1 MSREE
6 FLNQPG
12 VREKLEKI
20 AKTHNFSVEDLLNVI
35 KFETANTYDTTIKN
49 PNSPATG
56 LIQFYPDK
64 GQTYK
69 TINGVKYEMDD
80 IKNMPVLEQLD
91 LVNSYFIENHTKG
104 EHPYITVALPGKAD
118 SGLDDIIATP
128 NDSIAKANPSWTD
141 KDGNVTKRNILKNVL
156 PEAEIDNYYSK
167 KKTDELEFVDVPEE
181 DDPDIPLSKIPIK
194 KIEPD
199 AFSAGIK
206 TNHTIQLGIGIDRG
220 DSITGGL
227 TSDQEKKLEE
237 LGIQYSIRQ
246 DGNTVFYEIET
257 KNFNEANE
265 LRKKIDE
272 TNIFDKAF
280 TKHFKINEDGSQ
292 DRISDDQLYR
302 FTGRKSYNYDPAKD
316 EKINLPGET
325 PPLPESYDDLAKDY
339 DYDAEEAL
347 KYGYKA
353 EDWKALNPGQKQ
365 DIRNMMDPLIEEFGD
380 KKDQETKPE
389 QKTVDLGGDMEFV
402 DVPESDDSDP
412 VNTKEVLRQTNPEA
426 FAKLYPDEV
435 SEETTE
441 TTDPTEDAPQ
451 KKSITDAIGGAASFA
466 DSAFTSAS
474 KVLDSIGGPGALVS
488 YVLGKRAL
496 KDAMQEVQP
505 QKRADLSPL
514 FYEQYRQ
521 SKELA
526 KQGFAPN
533 EERAI
538 RERIDDAYQVG
549 LENAVRGTAGNRA
562 RFLAQS
568 GVLDSARSSALLNF
582 AAQDDQLRRQNQ
594 KEFTDLMMFKENFD
608 QQRSEQQRAEDMRLQ
623 LQDKSAAGQFAA
635 QAFSNVL
642 SGLSGNNALLKRAF
656 GNLQSGGFT
665 PTSSLT
671 N

>member
-12 VREKLEKI
+12 VKEKLEEI

-69 TINGVKYEMDD
+69 TINGVKYEMED
-80 IKNMPVLEQLD
+80 IKNMSVLEQLD

-167 KKTDELEFVDVPEE
+167 KKTDEMEFVDVPEE
-181 DDPDIPLSKIPIK
+181 DDPDIPLGKIPTK
-194 KIEPD
+194 KIEPN
-199 AFSAGIK
+199 AFSAGVK
-206 TNHTIQLGIGIDRG
+206 TKHTIQVGLGGLRDG
-220 DSITGGL
+220 VFVGGL
-227 TSDQEKKLEE
+227 TKEQEEKLEE
-237 LGIQYSIRQ
+237 LGIQVSSRQ
-246 DGNTVFYEIET
+246 QGNVVIYEIET
-257 KNFNEANE
+257 KSLNEANE
-265 LRKKIDE
+265 LRKKIDD
-272 TNIFDKAF
+272 TNLFRSVF
-280 TKHFKINEDGSQ
+280 TKHFKVNKDGTE
-292 DRISDDQLYR
+292 DRISADQLYR
-302 FTGRKSYNYDPAKD
+302 FTGKKSYKYDPAKD

-325 PPLPESYDDLAKDY
+325 PPLPESYDDLAEDF
-339 DYDAEEAL
+339 DYDADEAK
-347 KYGYKA
+347 KYGYEV
-353 EDWKALNPGQKQ
+353 EDWKALNPGQKE
-365 DIRNMMDPLIEEFGD
+365 DIRNMMDPIMQMLQEEKEMIDNYF
-380 KKDQETKPE
+380 KEEAKPEEETKPE
-389 QKTVDLGGDMEFV
+389 EKTINLEGDMKSV
-402 DVPESDDSDP
+402 DVPESDDKDP
-412 VNTKEVLRQTNPEA
+412 VDTKEVLRQTNPEE
-426 FAKLYPDEV
+426 FARLYP
-435 SEETTE
+435 
-441 TTDPTEDAPQ
+441 EDTPG
-451 KKSITDAIGGAASFA
+451 KKTITDAIGGAASFA
-466 DSAFTSAS
+466 DSAFTTAS
-474 KVLDSIGGPGALVS
+474 KVLDGIGGPGALVS

-656 GNLQSGGFT
+656 GNLQSGGFS
-665 PTSSLT
+665 PTSIFT
-671 N
+671 G

>member
-12 VREKLEKI
+12 VREKLEEI

-69 TINGVKYEMDD
+69 TINGVKYEMED
-80 IKNMPVLEQLD
+80 IKNMSVLEQLD

-167 KKTDELEFVDVPEE
+167 KKTDEIEFVDVPEE
-181 DDPDIPLSKIPIK
+181 DDIDVLPVPDKLESK
-194 KIEPD
+194 KIKPD

-206 TNHTIQLGIGIDRG
+206 TNHTIQLGIGLLRDG
-220 DSITGGL
+220 TFQGGL
-227 TSDQEKKLEE
+227 TKEQEEKLEE
-237 LGIQYSIRQ
+237 LGIQVSSRQ
-246 DGNTVFYEIET
+246 EGNAVIYEIET
-257 KNFNEANE
+257 KSLNEANE
-265 LRKKIDE
+265 LRKKIDD
-272 TNIFDKAF
+272 TNLFDSVF
-280 TKHFKINEDGSQ
+280 TKHFKVNKDGSE
-292 DRISDDQLYR
+292 DRITADQLYR
-302 FTGRKSYNYDPAKD
+302 FTGKKSYKYDPIKD
-316 EKINLPGET
+316 EKLNLPGET

-339 DYDAEEAL
+339 DFIAEEAQ
-347 KYGYKA
+347 KYGYKI
-353 EDWKALNPGQKQ
+353 EDWKALNPGQQQ
-365 DIRNMMDPLIEEFGD
+365 DIRNMMDPILETFSD
-380 KKDQETKPE
+380 KKEEETKPE
-389 QKTVDLGGDMEFV
+389 QKTTDLKDDIEFV
-402 DVPESDDSDP
+402 DVPEEDDPDDFP
-412 VNTKEVLRQTNPEA
+412 KLETQITKTT
-426 FAKLYPDEV
+426 
-435 SEETTE
+435 ETTE
-441 TTDPTEDAPQ
+441 TTDPTEDAQ
-451 KKSITDAIGGAASFA
+451 EKKSLSDTLGGAASFA

-474 KVLDSIGGPGALVS
+474 KILDGIGGPGALVS

-656 GNLQSGGFT
+656 GNLQLGGFT
-665 PTSSLT
+665 PTSSII